1 MLAINSILIPFPKD
15 NFWSLHLF
23 GQITNVQTLMLLM
36 TITILGN
43 PQFSYYSFFLTTSLK
58 SMKKNPTLP
67 FKFSWKP
74 IYNNN
79 SNKNKNKIIII
90 IQSITTLQIKKT
102 TIQQKKQKAMINE
115 RRQIT
120 TTNILIESMK
130 EPSWSKLYE
139 KRVKSFKRTLSRV
152 I

>member
-1 MLAINSILIPFPKD
+1 MINSILIPFPKD
-15 NFWSLHLF
+15 NFWSLHLS

-43 PQFSYYSFFLTTSLK
+43 PQFSYYSFLLTTSLK

-74 IYNNN
+74 IYN
-79 SNKNKNKIIII
+79 KNKNKIKII

-102 TIQQKKQKAMINE
+102 TIQQKKQKVMINE

-120 TTNILIESMK
+120 TTNIMIESME

-139 KRVKSFKRTLSRV
+139 KKVKSFKRTLSRV

>member
-1 MLAINSILIPFPKD
+1 
-15 NFWSLHLF
+15 
-23 GQITNVQTLMLLM
+23 
-36 TITILGN
+36 
-43 PQFSYYSFFLTTSLK
+43 
-58 SMKKNPTLP
+58 MKKNPTLP

-79 SNKNKNKIIII
+79 SNKNKNKNKNKIIII

-120 TTNILIESMK
+120 TTNIMIESME

>member
-1 MLAINSILIPFPKD
+1 
-15 NFWSLHLF
+15 
-23 GQITNVQTLMLLM
+23 M

-79 SNKNKNKIIII
+79 SNKNKNKNKIIIII
-90 IQSITTLQIKKT
+90 IQSITTLQIKKK
-102 TIQQKKQKAMINE
+102 QQFNKRNKKPW
-115 RRQIT
+115 
-120 TTNILIESMK
+120 SMNVD
-130 EPSWSKLYE
+130 KLLQP
-139 KRVKSFKRTLSRV
+139 TLW
-152 I
+152 

>member
-1 MLAINSILIPFPKD
+1 M
-15 NFWSLHLF
+15 HLF
-23 GQITNVQTLMLLM
+23 GQITNVQTLMLVM

-43 PQFSYYSFFLTTSLK
+43 PQFSYYSFLLTSSLK

-79 SNKNKNKIIII
+79 SNKNKNKNKNKIIII

-120 TTNILIESMK
+120 TTNIMIEFME

>member
-15 NFWSLHLF
+15 NFWSLHLS

-43 PQFSYYSFFLTTSLK
+43 PQFSYYSFLLTTSLK
-58 SMKKNPTLP
+58 SMKKIQH
-67 FKFSWKP
+67 FH
-74 IYNNN
+74 
-79 SNKNKNKIIII
+79 SNFHGNQSTITIAIKIKII

-115 RRQIT
+115 CRQIT
-120 TTNILIESMK
+120 TTNIMIESME
-130 EPSWSKLYE
+130 EPSWLKLYE